1 MERIGTEEEVL
12 NGAWLADQIRT
23 KHPDAHRE
31 LARARLVLL
40 TRVKAMADVR
50 LRIDAE
56 PELMGEWLSTYSDF
70 LEARAALTN
79 ILLGV
84 FELEERWTREDSED
98 PKEPM

>member
-1 MERIGTEEEVL
+1 MERIGTEDEVL

-23 KHPDAHRE
+23 KHPEAHRE

-50 LRIDAE
+50 HRVDDE
-56 PELMGEWLSTYSDF
+56 PELIGVWLSTYAEF
-70 LEARAALTN
+70 LEARSALVR

-84 FELEERWTREDSED
+84 FDLEMAGEDSEQSR
-98 PKEPM
+98 KEPM

>member
-1 MERIGTEEEVL
+1 MERVGTEEEVL

-50 LRIDAE
+50 VRIDDE
-56 PELMGEWLSTYSDF
+56 PELIGVWLSTYAEF
-70 LEARAALTN
+70 LEARSAISS

-84 FELEERWTREDSED
+84 FDLEMAGEDSEQSR
-98 PKEPM
+98 KEPM